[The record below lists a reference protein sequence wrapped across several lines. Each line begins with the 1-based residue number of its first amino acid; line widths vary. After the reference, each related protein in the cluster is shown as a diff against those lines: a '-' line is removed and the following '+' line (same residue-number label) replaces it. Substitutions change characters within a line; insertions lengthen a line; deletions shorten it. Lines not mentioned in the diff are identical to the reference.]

1 MPISSA
7 EFEDGRLDTTT
18 DAPDTTTVG
27 EFDSERNLVLAFLDE
42 NPDAAFTDREVLLGV
57 DFDESDDPATVRE
70 SYTTVYGEALG
81 DAANEVVDLAGDV
94 TATAMVVG
102 DVDDALSSLVAD
114 GAVERAE
121 VSVGGQSRTYYRVTR
136 S

>member
-7 EFEDGRLDTTT
+7 EFEQGRLDTTT
-18 DAPDTTTVG
+18 DAPETTPVG
-27 EFDSERNLVLAFLDE
+27 EFDTEADLVLAFLDE
-42 NPDAAFTDREVLLGV
+42 NPEAAFTEREVLPGV

-70 SYTTVYGEALG
+70 SYRSTHAEALG

-102 DVDDALSSLVAD
+102 DVGEALTALVAD

-121 VSVGGQSRTYYRVTR
+121 LTMGGESRTYYRVAR